1 MSDCSHKLAL
11 NGIFFYVAANIA
23 SILSK
28 VFKDLS
34 SKTRLGVTAILRQ
47 FVEKVH

>member
-1 MSDCSHKLAL
+1 
-11 NGIFFYVAANIA
+11 
-23 SILSK
+23 

-47 FVEKVH
+47 FVEKVHWLDTLSFE